1 MVLDL
6 KTLAE
11 QLEIKDQRM
20 IKLKKLIMTSL
31 GNLPK
36 MREIINS
43 QHECR
48 DQTHCY
54 SCSYESDCLVISGI
68 AHLNLDEIKT
78 AIECLEEANRQ
89 FRIQNDIWNQ
99 TVSLALIGEAY
110 EKNNKN
116 YRALLEFE
124 KAYNTNK
131 LFLQIHSTEYPI
143 NAILLEEMLKA
154 RIGMLLKKN
163 RL

>member
-1 MVLDL
+1 MILDL

-31 GNLPK
+31 DNPPK
-36 MREIINS
+36 MRKIIDS
-43 QHECR
+43 QRECQ

-54 SCSYESDCLVISGI
+54 SCNYESDCLVINGI

-78 AIECLEEANRQ
+78 AIEYLEEANRQ
-89 FRIQNDIWNQ
+89 FRNQDDIWNQ
-99 TVSLALIGEAY
+99 TISLALIGEAH
-110 EKNNKN
+110 EKNKKN

-131 LFLQIHSTEYPI
+131 LFLQIHSTEYPK
-143 NAILLEEMLKA
+143 NAMLLDEMLKV
-154 RIGMLLKKN
+154 RIGMLLEKN
-163 RL
+163 QL